1 MGPKVIPSNDAHGYS
16 HPAFYKGNHGNY
28 YLSLSPTFVPL
39 PLLTVPNAYSWENPV
54 TSPKVLY
61 PLLGVY

>member
-1 MGPKVIPSNDAHGYS
+1 MGPNVIPSNGAHGDF
-16 HPAFYKGNHGNY
+16 HPTFYEGNHGDY
-28 YLSLSPTFVPL
+28 YLSLLPIFMSL
-39 PLLTVPNAYSWENPV
+39 PLFTVPNAYFCKNPV